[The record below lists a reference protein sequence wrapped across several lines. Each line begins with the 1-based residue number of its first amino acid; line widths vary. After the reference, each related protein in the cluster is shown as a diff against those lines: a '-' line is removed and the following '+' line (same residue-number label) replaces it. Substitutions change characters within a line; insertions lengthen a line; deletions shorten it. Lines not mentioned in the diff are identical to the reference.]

1 MRCTYRGFQEGAHQA
16 LTPKPSRARLWARPC
31 QLLPDLTFTSLFYL
45 LREGTSGSE
54 PGKQTGSCHCTCPR
68 RRRRNTLLTKGR
80 IFRAAFPPIKAACL
94 IPSKLK
100 IKGRLFPELPTHK
113 APGEEKDLFVFTG
126 PGGPAITLPS
136 HRRGCGQV
144 EGLSRVWL
152 VPFGSRTSSG
162 KRELLEEELGRSH
175 RCLTK
180 DLLKPLSFPSSTW
193 RTGSRH
199 SFYFLI
205 TKA

>member
-1 MRCTYRGFQEGAHQA
+1 M
-16 LTPKPSRARLWARPC
+16 WARPC

-100 IKGRLFPELPTHK
+100 IKGRLFLSCQPIKLQAKRRTS
-113 APGEEKDLFVFTG
+113 LF
-126 PGGPAITLPS
+126 S
-136 HRRGCGQV
+136 QGQV
-144 EGLSRVWL
+144 EDSLFHFPATGGAVDRLKGCPVSGWCHLDPRPSRES
-152 VPFGSRTSSG
+152 GSYSKKNSAG
-162 KRELLEEELGRSH
+162 PNC
-175 RCLTK
+175 CLTE
-180 DLLKPLSFPSSTW
+180 DLLKPLSFTSSTW
-193 RTGSRH
+193 RTGSWH
-199 SFYFLI
+199 SFYSLI